1 MSAMALKRSAAA
13 LVRNGQYMLQSS
25 RRSSSLARFQYC
37 ELPNKSHVHVR
48 GPDSV
53 KFLNGLV
60 TSKLLPTYVK
70 KKLTT
75 ISVEEEDGIESENV
89 EQFDMTKGNWGLFNE
104 AGEFGPFLSRFG
116 TYTGLLN
123 SKGRLLTDAIIYPVP
138 LLIDSGPARKYPEF
152 LLEVDRSIS
161 DKIDKIFDSH
171 TLVSKVKSHLVPDQK
186 LRTWHVSI
194 GFPQM
199 AGLEEN
205 PWINNLM
212 TPLEALKTRESSLSF
227 AQHLLATF
235 FAGAED
241 KIVAAFID
249 ARYNST
255 LFNDPHAPQVFRI
268 ITRAETT
275 DLSKSF
281 NPQGFPF
288 DFAIEAVTPHHAR
301 CQRFESGLIDG
312 LEDFRP
318 ETLLPLELNFDF
330 LPNAVSFDKGCYVG
344 QELTARTF
352 STGILRKRAVPVKI
366 ENSHFLQGAGFEK
379 YPAILVEKESN
390 GDQVE
395 PSPQPLSPFSSSV
408 TPRKQRRQRP
418 AGSLLC
424 FEGDRGIAIL
434 RSEYFQS
441 AFTDAVDRPTFRVE
455 LPDTD
460 ARVTIV
466 PQVPQWYEEWLEQ
479 EEQNE

>member
-1 MSAMALKRSAAA
+1 MALRRSITALLRYGQPA
-13 LVRNGQYMLQSS
+13 LVSS
-25 RRSSSLARFQYC
+25 RHSSSLARFQYC
-37 ELPNKSHVHVR
+37 ELPNKSHLHVR
-48 GPDSV
+48 GPDAV

-75 ISVEEEDGIESENV
+75 ISVKEEDEVESGNV

-104 AGEFGPFLSRFG
+104 VGEFGPFLSRFG

-138 LLIDSGPARKYPEF
+138 LVVDDALAGKYPEF
-152 LLEVDRSIS
+152 LVEVDCSIS
-161 DKIDKIFDSH
+161 DKINQIFDSH
-171 TLVSKVKSHLVPDQK
+171 TLVSKVKSKLVPDQTLK
-186 LRTWHVSI
+186 TWHVSI
-194 GFPQM
+194 DFPRM

-205 PWINNLM
+205 PWISNLI

-241 KIVAAFID
+241 KILAAFID
-249 ARYNST
+249 TRYNST
-255 LFNDPHAPQVFRI
+255 LFNDPHAPQVFRV
-268 ITRAETT
+268 ITQTETT
-275 DLSKSF
+275 DLGEAF

-288 DFAIEAVTPHHAR
+288 EFSREAVTPQHVR
-301 CQRFESGLIDG
+301 YQRFESGLIDG
-312 LEDFRP
+312 LEDFKP

-344 QELTARTF
+344 QELTARTY

-366 ENSHFLQGAGFEK
+366 QNSHILQRAHFEK
-379 YPAILVEKESN
+379 YPAILLENQSSK
-390 GDQVE
+390 DQE
-395 PSPQPLSPFSSSV
+395 ESSSLPLNPFADSV
-408 TPRKQRRQRP
+408 APRKQRRQRP

-434 RSEYFQS
+434 RSEHFES
-441 AFTDAVDRPTFRVE
+441 AFTDKTGSPNFRVE

-460 ARVTIV
+460 TMVYII
-466 PQVPQWYEEWLEQ
+466 PQVPQWYEEWLEHG
-479 EEQNE
+479 ELHE